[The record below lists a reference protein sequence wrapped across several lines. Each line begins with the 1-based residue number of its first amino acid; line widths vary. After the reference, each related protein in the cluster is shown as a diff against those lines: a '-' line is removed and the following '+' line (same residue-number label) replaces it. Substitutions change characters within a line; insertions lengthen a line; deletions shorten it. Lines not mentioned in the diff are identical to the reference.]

1 MPIFVSRFSSE
12 RSLIGSFT
20 ASSSRRNGTTERGTS
35 ATQTSAA
42 SSSTSQSANRF
53 ERTRG
58 LTSPVATSRN
68 GSAQSGSAR
77 SASATNPESPA
88 SSGAFEGSSNVG
100 SLTLLDQLRLRS
112 NNTNPVQDT
121 PSDSTTSPAASPP
134 HSSVRS
140 PEGSE
145 SSLGALAARLRA
157 LTAELSASRAGGPTS
172 QPDPEAFDNL
182 ISENQSANAA
192 ADEENLRIL
201 IEALKDDGTATQAT
215 APPPVKTEPALDVAA
230 IATAITERAEA
241 APSRESQQQTLRE
254 GLSTIASGLR
264 ADAAIETRQNV
275 EASARSASASA
286 DIQARQEMQQNQ
298 RDIHSLQSERRSAQ
312 QEARNADKAIRQLQI
327 RSNRV
332 QAESTKP
339 ANPGTSLDVLA
350 Q

>member
-12 RSLIGSFT
+12 RSLVGSFT
-20 ASSSRRNGTTERGTS
+20 ASSSRLNGTPERGTS

-42 SSSTSQSANRF
+42 SSGTSQSANRV

-77 SASATNPESPA
+77 SASATNPENPA
-88 SSGAFEGSSNVG
+88 SSGASEGSSNVG

-134 HSSVRS
+134 SSSVPS
-140 PEGSE
+140 SEGSE
-145 SSLGALAARLRA
+145 SRLGPLAERLRA
-157 LTAELSASRAGGPTS
+157 LTAELSASRAEAPTS
-172 QPDPEAFDNL
+172 QPDPGVVDNL

-192 ADEENLRIL
+192 AAEENLGSL
-201 IEALKDDGTATQAT
+201 IEALQDDGAATQA
-215 APPPVKTEPALDVAA
+215 AASPPVETEPALDVEA

-264 ADAAIETRQNV
+264 ADAAIESRQNV
-275 EASARSASASA
+275 EASARSSSASA
-286 DIQARQEMQQNQ
+286 NVQARQEVQQNQ
-298 RDIHSLQSERRSAQ
+298 REIQSLQSDRRSAQ
-312 QEARNADKAIRQLQI
+312 QEARNADQAIRQLQS